1 MRTVFAL
8 YVWLV
13 WALHM
18 VLLGPVAVL
27 ATLISPHVGFWV
39 VKAGSF
45 TALGMAGIRVVVK
58 GQPRV
63 DWSRAH
69 VLMGNHQ
76 GILDPFILVM
86 ALPKH
91 AVGIE
96 KRENFAIPIYGQLAR
111 AWGNLPIDRSNPEA
125 ARATITRAETRLHGG
140 TSIAIFPEGTRSLS
154 GAIGPFKKGGFH
166 LAVNTGA
173 DIVPFSISG
182 SYERLP
188 PKEWRVSPGVVT
200 LEWGD
205 AVPTAGTDPE
215 QMEGLMARV
224 RQAIEARFLGLEAAK

>member
-1 MRTVFAL
+1 MRTVFAV

-18 VLLGPVAVL
+18 LLWGPVAVL
-27 ATLISPHVGFWV
+27 ATLISPHLGFWV

-45 TALGMAGIRVVVK
+45 TALGLAGIRVRVS
-58 GQPRV
+58 GQDRV
-63 DWSRAH
+63 DWTRSH

-86 ALPKH
+86 ALPGH

-125 ARATITRAETRLHGG
+125 ARVHHQRQLRAAAAQGVAREAGSRHARVGRCRPHGRHEPRADG
-140 TSIAIFPEGTRSLS
+140 
-154 GAIGPFKKGGFH
+154 
-166 LAVNTGA
+166 GA
-173 DIVPFSISG
+173 DGAGASG
-182 SYERLP
+182 DR
-188 PKEWRVSPGVVT
+188 GAFF
-200 LEWGD
+200 G
-205 AVPTAGTDPE
+205 
-215 QMEGLMARV
+215 ARG
-224 RQAIEARFLGLEAAK
+224 RQVNACML